1 MGGGEG
7 GGCESD
13 FKGVGEFEW
22 FRQKEKSV
30 ANPFFQIMLNE
41 VRKMISGD
49 VKTDVKQMEIK
60 DLVVVS

>member
-1 MGGGEG
+1 MND
-7 GGCESD
+7 SV
-13 FKGVGEFEW
+13 K
-22 FRQKEKSV
+22 KEKSV

-60 DLVVVS
+60 DLVVVSLKLFLYTFKS

>member
-1 MGGGEG
+1 MND
-7 GGCESD
+7 SV
-13 FKGVGEFEW
+13 K
-22 FRQKEKSV
+22 KEKSV